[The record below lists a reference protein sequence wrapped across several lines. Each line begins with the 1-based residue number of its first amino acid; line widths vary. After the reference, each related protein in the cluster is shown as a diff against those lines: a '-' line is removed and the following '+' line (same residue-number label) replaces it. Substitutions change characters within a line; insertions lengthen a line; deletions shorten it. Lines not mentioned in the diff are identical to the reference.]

1 MHQPCLDVLL
11 QTSEAEFCDKD
22 EGEVFFLLITVHEGH
37 ICAAVA
43 DQCSTGGRLRSSG
56 GL

>member
-22 EGEVFFLLITVHEGH
+22 EGEVFLLITVHEGH

-43 DQCSTGGRLRSSG
+43 DQSSTRGRLRSSG
-56 GL
+56 GS